1 MRFLQGSSGFFK
13 GFLDTPTWVG
23 LVLSPVLA
31 GVLVPPALSL
41 TWAGEGVEWR
51 RQLVAQTPAHPEAT
65 RANAGQLMQEAEEL
79 FNQQTVETRQQAL
92 AKFEQARQLYKTIGD
107 RAGEGQSLNNI
118 GFTYFSQGQYG
129 AALGYYQQA
138 LAIRQAMGDRA
149 GEGNSLNNIGS
160 IYSSQG
166 QYGAAL
172 SYYQQSLA
180 IRQEIGDRAGEG
192 NSLNNIGAIYDSQG
206 QYGEALGYYQQS
218 LAIRQEIGDRAVEGS
233 SLNNIGGIYNSQGQY
248 GEALGY

>member
-129 AALGYYQQA
+129 
-138 LAIRQAMGDRA
+138 
-149 GEGNSLNNIGS
+149 
-160 IYSSQG
+160 
-166 QYGAAL
+166 
-172 SYYQQSLA
+172 
-180 IRQEIGDRAGEG
+180 
-192 NSLNNIGAIYDSQG
+192 
-206 QYGEALGYYQQS
+206 EALGYYQQS
-218 LAIRQEIGDRAVEGS
+218 LAIRQEIGDRDGEGQ
-233 SLNNIGGIYNSQGQY
+233 SLNNIGLIYFSQGQY
-248 GEALGY
+248 GEALGYLQQSLAISQAMGDRFREGTSLNSIGAI